1 MTDSTAI
8 RENLKASKSIGELN
22 RFVSESPTAIRD
34 HAIPTQLGTE
44 NYRILV
50 SEIIAAIVKGDIGLG
65 NVDNTSDANKPLSN
79 ASRAALQQKADTNHT
94 HTAASLEGLGDL
106 LAEFFTK
113 NDQIPL
119 QNLQAVVEALTGKAD
134 TAHTHS
140 PANIEGLTE
149 LLNEMANAQHTHAL
163 SDLTGYTELMNYI
176 NQNFSIRPTADQVNV
191 LIASASTT
199 NITEIPG
206 QW

>member
-79 ASRAALQQKADTNHT
+79 ASRAALQRRLTLTTRTRLQVWKVSVIYWLS
-94 HTAASLEGLGDL
+94 SLPRTTRFLYRTFKL
-106 LAEFFTK
+106 LLK
-113 NDQIPL
+113 RSLVKPIQ
-119 QNLQAVVEALTGKAD
+119 LTR
-134 TAHTHS
+134 TVL
-140 PANIEGLTE
+140 LT
-149 LLNEMANAQHTHAL
+149 LW
-163 SDLTGYTELMNYI
+163 
-176 NQNFSIRPTADQVNV
+176 V
-191 LIASASTT
+191 
-199 NITEIPG
+199 
-206 QW
+206 